1 MAPNRPVDSN
11 FPTATVQPALP
22 EVSPVPPEAQA
33 LPTLTPT
40 LTLTATSYYTP
51 QNLTE
56 PRPIYLVQLKGQP
69 DQEQQARFLAQL
81 ERQLN
86 RPVEVV
92 YQYNTAYNGF
102 ALKLTPEEAEWVATL
117 PTVRQVQADLK
128 RFPQDNTVVSEP

>member
-1 MAPNRPVDSN
+1 
-11 FPTATVQPALP
+11 
-22 EVSPVPPEAQA
+22 VPPEAQA

-40 LTLTATSYYTP
+40 LTLTATSSFYTP
-51 QNLTE
+51 PNLAE

-69 DQEQQARFLAQL
+69 DQEQQAQFLAQL

-102 ALKLTPEEAEWVATL
+102 ALKLTPQEAEWVATL

-128 RFPQDNTVVSEP
+128 RFPQDNLERDND

>member
-1 MAPNRPVDSN
+1 M
-11 FPTATVQPALP
+11 
-22 EVSPVPPEAQA
+22 PPEAQA
-33 LPTLTPT
+33 LPTMTPT

-51 QNLTE
+51 PNLAE

-69 DQEQQARFLAQL
+69 DQEQQAQFLAQL

-92 YQYNTAYNGF
+92 YQYSTAYNGF
-102 ALKLTPEEAEWVATL
+102 ALKLTPQEAEWVATL

-128 RFPQDNTVVSEP
+128 RFPQDNLERDKD